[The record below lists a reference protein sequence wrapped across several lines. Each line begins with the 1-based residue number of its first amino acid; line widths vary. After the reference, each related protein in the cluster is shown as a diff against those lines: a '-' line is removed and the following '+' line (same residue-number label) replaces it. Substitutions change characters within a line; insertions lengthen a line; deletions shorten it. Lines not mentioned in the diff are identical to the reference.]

1 MGKVSIRAIVKFLID
16 WYYRPLLSLCGE
28 IKSAKGNLKKGCIS
42 KLPTPCKFIDNMTNL
57 LSLLIISNQI
67 KLYFILLGIRI
78 FWCKFAFI
86 YLYNVI
92 RASHKTIQM
101 ENYMFKANNRN
112 TSIRYK
118 VSLKSK
124 WRHQN
129 DPIGIVLVS
138 SLLTLNIFHTFF

>member
-1 MGKVSIRAIVKFLID
+1 MGKVSIGAIVKFLID
-16 WYYRPLLSLCGE
+16 WYYPPLLSLCGE
-28 IKSAKGNLKKGCIS
+28 TKLAKGNLKRCALVS
-42 KLPTPCKFIDNMTNL
+42 YQSHAEFIDSMTNL
-57 LSLLIISNQI
+57 LSLLIISNHI
-67 KLYFILLGIRI
+67 KLYVILFGIQI

-86 YLYNVI
+86 CLYNVI
-92 RASHKTIQM
+92 RTSHKTIQM

-112 TSIRYK
+112 TRIRYK

>member
-1 MGKVSIRAIVKFLID
+1 MGKVSIGAIVKFLID

-28 IKSAKGNLKKGCIS
+28 TKLAKGNLRRGALVS
-42 KLPTPCKFIDNMTNL
+42 YQSHAEFIDNMTNL
-57 LSLLIISNQI
+57 LSLLIISNHI
-67 KLYFILLGIRI
+67 KLYVILFGIQI

-86 YLYNVI
+86 CLCNVI

-112 TSIRYK
+112 TRIRYK